1 MAISVNFWRVHFQ
14 LLPPTK
20 VSFISLRIHKLLYM
34 FTLSSPGCILN
45 GSLNTTKRVG
55 SGAVGTDRYI
65 SLRNVSSVA
74 FEMFTTRKLKDIT
87 DKECHKTF

>member
-1 MAISVNFWRVHFQ
+1 MYSKWEPKYNKEGG
-14 LLPPTK
+14 L
-20 VSFISLRIHKLLYM
+20 
-34 FTLSSPGCILN
+34 
-45 GSLNTTKRVG
+45 G